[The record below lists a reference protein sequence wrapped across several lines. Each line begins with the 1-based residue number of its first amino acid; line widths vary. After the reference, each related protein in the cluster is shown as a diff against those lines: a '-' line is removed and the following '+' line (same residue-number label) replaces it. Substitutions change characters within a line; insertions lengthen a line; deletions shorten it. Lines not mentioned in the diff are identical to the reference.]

1 MSVEI
6 RSYRRVFDLERRIY
20 RIDRLRLNPSGV
32 PVRGVVY
39 FLALL
44 AVAAAGARL
53 PGVGALVGL
62 APWYLREIALP
73 GVLAAALAVVRIDG
87 RPFHVAARAI
97 VRFRCSSRR
106 LIGLRTERRRTVELW
121 LPPPLPMIPDGSDAR
136 IRRFRYVGPGAVR
149 IDVAHARSTAR
160 GALATLRLRAHVA
173 VRHRAGGRGARAE
186 VIVLDRGVRVRVH

>member
-39 FLALL
+39 FAAVLA
-44 AVAAAGARL
+44 AVTVGARL
-53 PGVGALVGL
+53 PGVGALAGPV
-62 APWYLREIALP
+62 PWYVRNVALP
-73 GVLAAALAVVRIDG
+73 GLLAAALAVVRIDG

-106 LIGLRTERRRTVELW
+106 LVGLRVERRHAVELW
-121 LPPPLPMIPDGSDAR
+121 PPPQLPMIPDGSDPR

-149 IDVAHARSTAR
+149 IDVAHARSAAR
-160 GALATLRLRAHVA
+160 GTLATLRVRAHVA
-173 VRHRAGGRGARAE
+173 VRHRAGDGAARAE
-186 VIVLDRGVRVRVH
+186 VIVLDRGVRVRVR